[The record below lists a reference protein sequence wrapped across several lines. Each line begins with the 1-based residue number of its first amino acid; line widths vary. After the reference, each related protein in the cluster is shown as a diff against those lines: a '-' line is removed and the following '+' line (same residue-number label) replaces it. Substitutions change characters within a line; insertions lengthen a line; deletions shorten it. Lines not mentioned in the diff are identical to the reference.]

1 MEYTF
6 SNCILCGIQAKH
18 YIKGVYD
25 ETHIIDCP
33 NCRMFSIDDRL
44 MKGISVE
51 VNPIERSLLSGYIR
65 EVNDMG
71 DNSKFI
77 GYDTYKEFLNS
88 YLVPSSIVDKESKLL
103 SYFYKHTR
111 AFGES
116 VSFDPSREFAACYSF
131 NESECLALINVLA
144 EHGYILNAN
153 RPYKLTFKGVERA
166 EEIRKI
172 KHETKH
178 AFVAMWFSTEM
189 KSVYDDSIKDVVEST
204 GYIPFRVDNHQHNND
219 ITDEIIA
226 GIRSCRFMIADMTGY
241 RGGVYFEAGFAKGLG
256 KQVIF
261 TCRKDWFDGEIDGA
275 VIVKERVH
283 FDVNHQNII
292 VWETQDEL
300 KKKLSAR
307 IRATIL

>member
-25 ETHIIDCP
+25 ETHIFDCP
-33 NCRMFSIDDRL
+33 NCKVFSIDERL
-44 MKGISVE
+44 MKGISAE
-51 VNPIERSLLSGYIR
+51 INPIERSLLSGYIR

-77 GYDTYKEFLNS
+77 GYDSYKDYLDS
-88 YLVPSSIVDKESKLL
+88 YLVPSSIVDKENKLL

-111 AFGES
+111 SFGEPIA
-116 VSFDPSREFAACYSF
+116 FDPSREYAVCYAFS
-131 NESECLALINVLA
+131 ESECHALINVLL
-144 EHGYILNAN
+144 EHGCIQSTN
-153 RPYKLTFKGVERA
+153 RPYRLTFKGIEKA
-166 EEIRKI
+166 EELTKI
-172 KHETKH
+172 KNETKH

-189 KSVYDDSIKDVVEST
+189 KEVYDNSIKEVVEST
-204 GYIPFRVDNHQHNND
+204 GFIPFRVDNHQHNND

-226 GIRSCRFMIADMTGY
+226 GIRTCRFMIADLTGY

-261 TCRKDWFDGEIDGA
+261 TCRQDWFDGEMAGI
-275 VIVKERVH
+275 VVVKEKVH

-292 VWETQDEL
+292 VWKTEEEL
-300 KKKLSAR
+300 KIKLSAR